1 MTLHDFINKRLEEL
15 GMRRSDLVEKFDI
28 HWNTLTDIK
37 RGKRISEATQQK
49 LALGLKCSQGDIQAA
64 LANTPHPLREEAEK
78 KEGLHK
84 ESVMA
89 TVDKLEE
96 IVAAQKPYVVPAAA
110 LEPEPEPAEVFEQ
123 ESDMEF
129 PPEEEPEET
138 LAEFKARL
146 MQILVEEILV
156 TESSLTNMVF
166 QQFGK
171 RVIQELKKAGTEE

>member
-1 MTLHDFINKRLEEL
+1 MTLYEFMMKRLKDL
-15 GMRRSDLVEKFDI
+15 GLKKADLVNRFDLE
-28 HWNTLTDIK
+28 WSTLTKIK
-37 RGKRISEATQQK
+37 NGHSLRTGTQQK
-49 LALGLKCSQGDIQAA
+49 LALALQCTQGDIQEAM
-64 LANTPHPLREEAEK
+64 ANTPHPLRKEAEK

-123 ESDMEF
+123 EPDIEF

-146 MQILVEEILV
+146 MQILVEEMLV
-156 TESSLTNMVF
+156 AESSLTNMVF

-171 RVIQELKKAGTEE
+171 RVVEELKE